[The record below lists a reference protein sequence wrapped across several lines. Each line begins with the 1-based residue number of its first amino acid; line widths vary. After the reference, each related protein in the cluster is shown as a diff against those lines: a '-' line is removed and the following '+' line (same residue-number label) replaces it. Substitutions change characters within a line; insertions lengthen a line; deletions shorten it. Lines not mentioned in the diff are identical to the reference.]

1 MSARSPV
8 HRPHMAA
15 ASACCALALIASAAC
30 SYDIVPVTDDGYL
43 NYMPSLLECDD
54 GSLMIVYERLD
65 SNYENGDLML
75 TVSSDGAVWSPPRA
89 IVATSGNERHPS
101 VIQLPGG
108 TYQLYYL
115 SDETGGYRIH
125 MADSPDGTTWTRRG
139 IVDLGWTTEDLVNPT
154 VFSENNGSLTM
165 SYDLLSNGGHVA
177 HSEDG
182 TTWDHD
188 KTNAST
194 GSLNRIMRHSD
205 GTYVLSYQRKTGIWY
220 YQIDIF
226 TKTSTDRLNW
236 SAENRVTYTQNSH
249 DSFPIEL
256 ADGRY
261 GLYYATSTG
270 GDPYDLYS
278 RVSDDGYAWASE
290 ENWLSYAGWDTEPHP
305 VTLSS
310 GIVALA
316 WPRGTTQSN
325 MQVHFALL
333 DPPTDI
339 PGDSADAPVA
349 VAPPVLR
356 CWPNPFREA
365 IFLAPATPSSEAHA
379 INVYDISGRL
389 LRRLEASPLAAAQW
403 DGRDSVG
410 RPLPSGVY
418 FARLAAGS
426 GADPVKLVLLR

>member
-15 ASACCALALIASAAC
+15 AGACCALVLIASAAC

-54 GSLMIVYERLD
+54 DSLMIVYERLD
-65 SNYENGDLML
+65 SDYGNGDLML
-75 TVSSDGAVWSPPRA
+75 TVSADGTVWSPPRA
-89 IVATSGNERHPS
+89 IVATSGNDRHPS

-108 TYQLYYL
+108 TYQVYYL

-154 VFSENNGSLTM
+154 VFSENDGSLTM
-165 SYDLLSNGGHVA
+165 SYDVLSSGGHVA

-182 TTWDHD
+182 TMWDHD
-188 KTNAST
+188 RTNAST

-205 GTYVLSYQRKTGIWY
+205 GTYVLSYQCKTGIWY
-220 YQIDIF
+220 YQIDVF

-270 GDPYDLYS
+270 GDPYDLY
-278 RVSDDGYAWASE
+278 
-290 ENWLSYAGWDTEPHP
+290 
-305 VTLSS
+305 
-310 GIVALA
+310 
-316 WPRGTTQSN
+316 
-325 MQVHFALL
+325 
-333 DPPTDI
+333 
-339 PGDSADAPVA
+339 
-349 VAPPVLR
+349 
-356 CWPNPFREA
+356 
-365 IFLAPATPSSEAHA
+365 
-379 INVYDISGRL
+379 
-389 LRRLEASPLAAAQW
+389 
-403 DGRDSVG
+403 
-410 RPLPSGVY
+410 
-418 FARLAAGS
+418 
-426 GADPVKLVLLR
+426 